1 MASGPGQSGP
11 DQPEPGPPEPG
22 PPRLV
27 DSLARHRW
35 ITAAGMTAT
44 IAAVAGGGVAL
55 AFHDGSPR
63 VAADCGLVTCAAA
76 PPVSVRSGG
85 TGPASGAGSAS
96 PPAIVAPAGA
106 QRAPAPSS
114 PAAPAPSASSAGQAA
129 SADRAI
135 GARYEITRDTR
146 HGIHGRIVIANNGS
160 APVRGW
166 RITVVLPGDTHYQ
179 VLNAGYR
186 SAGDALIVAAPRGGQ
201 ALAGGRTE
209 LVAFTA
215 RGTTSTPLRFTVTE
229 AGRGPGGQDAGRGA
243 GGQPGT
249 GWASHARWPGS
260 WLTGGRFS
268 QGGWPGDGWG
278 WGGGGA
284 GAASTTAGLAAADR
298 AHRPS
303 HRAR

>member
-1 MASGPGQSGP
+1 MASGPASRTPGNRTE
-11 DQPEPGPPEPG
+11 PEPGPPEPG

-55 AFHDGSPR
+55 AFHDSSPHL
-63 VAADCGLVTCAAA
+63 AADCGLVTCAAA
-76 PPVSVRSGG
+76 LPVSVRSGG
-85 TGPASGAGSAS
+85 TGPAGGTGSAS
-96 PPAIVAPAGA
+96 APATVAPAGA

-160 APVRGW
+160 APVSGW

-186 SAGDALIVAAPRGGQ
+186 SAGDALVVAAPQDGQ

-229 AGRGPGGQDAGRGA
+229 AGRGRPAGQAGRARGA
-243 GGQPGT
+243 GGQPG
-249 GWASHARWPGS
+249 P
-260 WLTGGRFS
+260 
-268 QGGWPGDGWG
+268 
-278 WGGGGA
+278 A
-284 GAASTTAGLAAADR
+284 GTATMAGPAAG
-298 AHRPS
+298 
-303 HRAR
+303 